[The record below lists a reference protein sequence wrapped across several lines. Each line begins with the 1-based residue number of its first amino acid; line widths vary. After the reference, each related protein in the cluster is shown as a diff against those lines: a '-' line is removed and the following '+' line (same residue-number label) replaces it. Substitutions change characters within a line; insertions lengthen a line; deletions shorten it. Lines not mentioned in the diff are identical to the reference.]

1 MQDRKKKELAGP
13 LKLTGIYSVAV
24 QVRDLERSLAFYRE
38 LLGLRLQQQEGQ
50 LAHQRGYGDIAPSL
64 VLLEV
69 GGHATRVSRGPGLVR
84 VAWRV
89 DKQADLDL
97 AEQLLKQKGLTF
109 VRPREV
115 GLAILETRDPDR
127 THVLLVWLSDEVAAD
142 DRLPP
147 RLYGWE

>member
-1 MQDRKKKELAGP
+1 LQDRKEKELAGP
-13 LKLTGIYSVAV
+13 LEITGIYSVAV
-24 QVRDLERSLAFYRE
+24 QVRDLDRSLAFYRD
-38 LLGLRLQQQEGQ
+38 LLGLRLQQREGE
-50 LAHQRGYGDIAPSL
+50 LAHLHGYGRTAPSL

-69 GGHATRVSRGPGLVR
+69 GEHATRVSREPGLVR

-89 DKQADLDL
+89 DKQADLDV
-97 AEQLLKQKGLTF
+97 AEQLLKQKGLDC
-109 VRPREV
+109 VRRREE

-142 DRLPP
+142 NSLPP